1 MTADTIGGVWQYA
14 VDLAR
19 GLGEYG
25 VDVTLATLGG
35 EPSAAQRSE
44 ASQIPS
50 LSLRTSSFALEW
62 MPDSADA
69 VHESGRW
76 LLELE
81 REIEPDIV
89 HVNGLCHGS
98 LRCAAPVVAVAHSC
112 VLSWWESVR
121 STPVPPEW
129 DRYRREAT
137 RGLNAADRVIAPSR
151 SMAAS
156 IERLYGLT
164 SVGVVP
170 NGRNRTAGFSGGAE
184 KSPFV
189 LGAGRLW
196 DEAKNL
202 STLDSA
208 CHDLEWPLY
217 LAGPGA
223 GPFHTVFEPRNGVA
237 LGALP
242 PAELAAWMRRAEIYA
257 LPAKYEPFG
266 LSVLEAGLCGCA
278 LVLGDIPS
286 LRENWEDAA
295 LFVPPGDAG
304 YVRHALQALIAS
316 PDLRAGLG
324 SRARARAAHFTI
336 DRMASAYLD
345 AYAQL
350 LDPAGETTT
359 RLSADA

>member
-19 GLGEYG
+19 GLGEHG

-35 EPSAAQRSE
+35 EPSAAQRFD

-62 MPDSADA
+62 MPASAEA
-69 VHESGRW
+69 VHASGRW

-81 REIEPDIV
+81 SEIEPDIV

-98 LRCAAPVVAVAHSC
+98 LRWAAPVVAVTHSC

-121 STPVPPEW
+121 RTPLPPDW

-137 RGLNAADRVIAPSR
+137 RGLHAADRVIAPSR

-156 IERLYGLT
+156 VERLYGVRP
-164 SVGVVP
+164 VGVVP
-170 NGRNRTAGFSGGAE
+170 NGRDRTAGFSAGAE
-184 KSPFV
+184 KSAFV

-202 STLDSA
+202 STLDAA
-208 CHDLEWPLY
+208 CERLEWPLY
-217 LAGPGA
+217 LAGAEA
-223 GPFHTVFEPRNGVA
+223 GPFPTVFEPRNGVA

-242 PAELAAWMRRAEIYA
+242 PADLAAFMRRAAIYA

-295 LFVPPGDAG
+295 LFVHPGDVEN
-304 YVRHALQALIAS
+304 VRHALQTLIAS
-316 PDLRAGLG
+316 PDLRAELG
-324 SRARARAAHFTI
+324 SRARARAAQFTI
-336 DRMASAYLD
+336 DRMACAYLD
-345 AYAQL
+345 AYAHL

-359 RLSADA
+359 RPTVEA